1 MGQGLSQS
9 MSPSLISLQER
20 ASAMADFFKAED
32 LGSLPFFSGL
42 DQADLDRLLDRHRVV
57 EVPAGQTVVME
68 ADWGETLMVVLSGL
82 AKVRSFNADGD
93 EALLSLIGAGDLLGE
108 ISVLDGEPRS
118 ADVVSLTAVRLLK
131 VHGRPFQ
138 AMLQSEV
145 KLAIQLARLE
155 ASRLRDLNRRFSL
168 QRSDATTKVL
178 DALAYLARKSSAADD
193 PLTLIP
199 DLPQGEIAII
209 AGLARETSSRTM
221 SKLRTRGI
229 VIEDNGCLRLASL
242 DPLRKR
248 GLIA

>member
-1 MGQGLSQS
+1 MGRGLSQTV
-9 MSPSLISLQER
+9 R
-20 ASAMADFFKAED
+20 ASLAFDEQRLLTMADVFRAED
-32 LGSLPFFSGL
+32 LGALPFFSQL
-42 DQADLDRLLDRHRVV
+42 DQVDLERLLDRHRLV
-57 EVPAGQTVVME
+57 EVSAGQTLVME

-118 ADVVSLTAVRLLK
+118 ADVVSLTPVRLLK
-131 VHGRPFQ
+131 VHGRAFQ
-138 AMLQSEV
+138 TLLQSEV
-145 KLAIQLARLE
+145 KLALQLARLE
-155 ASRLRDLNRRFSL
+155 AGRLRDLNRRFAL

-178 DALAYLARKSSAADD
+178 DALCYLARKSSTADD

-209 AGLARETSSRTM
+209 AGMARETSSRTM
-221 SKLRTRGI
+221 SKLRTRGT
-229 VIEDNGCLRLASL
+229 VVEENGCLRLASL
-242 DPLRKR
+242 EALKKR